1 MKKMLQCVTFLVA
14 GMLIF
19 SACTEEKTGK
29 SPEQIADIMNV
40 DPEGLVKDIVPSD
53 SIIQVELVVVLPPP
67 VIEPMPPEPYPDPV
81 PNPIPPQPGPVP
93 YPIPPPPFPEPEPI
107 VVEEI
112 VELAEVEAIFPG
124 GNEAMMKF
132 ISDNVKYP
140 EIDRG
145 LGNQGRVYVRFVVE
159 KDGSLSNL
167 KIMRGV
173 SETIDREA
181 KRVIRL
187 MPKWTPGE
195 IRGKAVRSRSLLP
208 IKFTLEEAGLIDSE
222 PLKVTPMIDY

>member
-29 SPEQIADIMNV
+29 SQEQITEIIHV
-40 DPEGLVKDIVPSD
+40 DPEELVKEIVPPD
-53 SIIQVELVVVLPPP
+53 SITQEKPIFIPSPAP
-67 VIEPMPPEPYPDPV
+67 IDPV
-81 PNPIPPQPGPVP
+81 PPRPRPPGPEPTPWPIPEPLPDPMPQANPV
-93 YPIPPPPFPEPEPI
+93 IDFPD
-107 VVEEI
+107 
-112 VELAEVEAIFPG
+112 VEAKFPG
-124 GNEAMMKF
+124 GEEAMMKF
-132 ISDNVKYP
+132 ISDNIKCP
-140 EIDRG
+140 EIDRE
-145 LGNQGRVYVRFVVE
+145 LGNHGRVYVQFVVE

-195 IRGKAVRSRSLLP
+195 IRGKAVRCKSLLP

>member
-19 SACTEEKTGK
+19 SACTEEKTGE
-29 SPEQIADIMNV
+29 SPGQITEIIDV
-40 DPEGLVKDIVPSD
+40 DPEELVKDIVPFD
-53 SIIQVELVVVLPPP
+53 SITRDKPIFIP
-67 VIEPMPPEPYPDPV
+67 PPEPL
-81 PNPIPPQPGPVP
+81 PNPMPQANPV
-93 YPIPPPPFPEPEPI
+93 IDFPD
-107 VVEEI
+107 
-112 VELAEVEAIFPG
+112 VEAKFPG
-124 GNEAMMKF
+124 GEEAMMKF
-132 ISDNVKYP
+132 ISDNIKYP
-140 EIDRG
+140 EIDRE
-145 LGNQGRVYVRFVVE
+145 LGSQGRVYVQFVVE

-167 KIMRGV
+167 EIMRGV
-173 SETIDREA
+173 SKTIDREA

-187 MPKWTPGE
+187 MPKWMPGE